1 MSKSSKGIKTVVV
14 VLAALGTLFLILPFK
29 GWAWI
34 PDELQIATVWGILLL
49 IFGATII
56 LARGDDEGRRLSHGC
71 AFGTLLIVVVVVV
84 TMLAFMLDM
93 DSWK

>member
-1 MSKSSKGIKTVVV
+1 MSKPSKGIKTVVV
-14 VLAALGTLFLILPFK
+14 ALAALGTLLLILPFK

-34 PDELQIATVWGILLL
+34 PDQLQIATVWGILLL
-49 IFGATII
+49 IFGATIV
-56 LARGDDEGRRLSHGC
+56 LASGDDEGRKLSHGC